1 MSDKDY
7 KAISRTR
14 IIEFPLLPDDKKAQY
29 LKACPDFAR
38 VGLLRLIARSR

>member
-14 IIEFPLLPDDKKAQY
+14 IIEFPLLPADTREQFISR
-29 LKACPDFAR
+29 CPDYMRIALQK
-38 VGLLRLIARSR
+38 LLKK